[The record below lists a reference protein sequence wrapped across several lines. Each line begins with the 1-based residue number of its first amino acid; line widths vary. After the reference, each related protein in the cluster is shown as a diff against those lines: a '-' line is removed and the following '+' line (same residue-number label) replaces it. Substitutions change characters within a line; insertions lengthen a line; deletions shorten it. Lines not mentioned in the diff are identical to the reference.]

1 MGRNNSLFRR
11 CSFFATPR
19 VLELGSPK
27 YVKLVDSTRPL
38 PSCLVKSNSK
48 ISRPSHAG
56 CFQYSACELAV
67 KAQRVSAPIICE

>member
-27 YVKLVDSTRPL
+27 YVNTGRFNSTSAIL
-38 PSCLVKSNSK
+38 PGKV
-48 ISRPSHAG
+48 
-56 CFQYSACELAV
+56 ELENLPALP
-67 KAQRVSAPIICE
+67 RRLLSILRL